1 MNAKAMDA
9 VQQKNKTIDS
19 VTLQVIWNNL
29 VTTADEMSI
38 NLQRSAY
45 SSNIKTRR
53 DHSCAIFDSSS
64 RTLAQAHDQ
73 PAHLGLL
80 SMSVPLALKDYGSDN
95 IEEGDMIALNDPY
108 HGSAHLPD
116 ITIISPAYYKGKLSG
131 YVVNLAHHQDV
142 GGMTPGSVPGNATEI
157 WQEGLI
163 IPVIKIVRKGEL
175 IGDMLKFIL
184 ANVRGS
190 RDRLGDYRAQIAANK
205 YGAIRLSNMFDK
217 YGEEIAKLYIE
228 AILDYTERAVRREIQ
243 AKLPEG
249 SYKAFDYLDNDGVED
264 RPIKIGVEIIVKNGS
279 ISFDFSSSDKQTK
292 GVINSTLPCVTS
304 ACAFIVKS
312 LTDPDLPINDGFY
325 RAIKIIAP
333 EGSVVNAKRPAAV
346 GGTWEVIQRCVDAMI
361 KALSEVVPERLSAA
375 GKGIICNITFGGI
388 NPRTGSNY
396 AFYETQAGGFGGR
409 LGRDGPDAVQYA
421 IHNTE
426 NTPVEELESTLPIRI
441 LKYELVKES
450 EGPGK
455 FRGGFGVRK
464 DYKFLDHEA
473 TFSLLSD
480 RAKSQPWGLV
490 GGKSAKSARYIL
502 NPESQDE
509 QILSSKVVLHLK
521 KDEIVSIQT
530 PGGGGYGNPNERDP
544 DLVLRD
550 YQDGLI
556 SQQRALKE
564 YSVDIDSTR
573 LTTNKFLGSGA
584 SDTGKEME

>member
-1 MNAKAMDA
+1 MDA
-9 VQQKNKTIDS
+9 VQKNKKQIDS
-19 VTLQVIWNNL
+19 VTLQVIWNYL

-53 DHSCAIFDSSS
+53 DHSCAIFDSAA
-64 RTLAQAHDQ
+64 RTIAQAHDQ

-80 SMSVPLALKDYGSDN
+80 SKSVPLALEDYGVDN

-116 ITIISPAYYKGKLSG
+116 ITIISPTFYKSELSG

-175 IGDMLKFIL
+175 VGDILKFIL
-184 ANVRGS
+184 ANVRGP

-205 YGAIRLSNMFDK
+205 YGSIRFSNLFDK
-217 YGEEIAKLYIE
+217 YGEETVKLYIE
-228 AILDYTERAVRREIQ
+228 EILNYTERAVKGEIQ
-243 AKLPEG
+243 VKLLEG
-249 SYKAFDYLDNDGVED
+249 TYKAFDYLDNDGIED
-264 RPIKIGVEIIVKNGS
+264 QPVRIGVEIIVRNGNMT
-279 ISFDFSSSDKQTK
+279 FDFSSSDKQTK
-292 GVINSTLPCVTS
+292 GAINSTIPCVTS

-325 RAIKIIAP
+325 RAIKIVAL

-346 GGTWEVIQRCVDAMI
+346 GGTWEVIQRCVDTMI
-361 KALSEVVPERLSAA
+361 KALSEVVPDRVPAA
-375 GKGIICNITFGGI
+375 GKGIICNVTFGGI
-388 NPRTGSNY
+388 NPRTGETY

-409 LGRDGPDAVQYA
+409 LGSDGPDAVQYA

-464 DYKFLDHEA
+464 DYKFLNHEA
-473 TFSLLSD
+473 TFSILSD
-480 RAKSQPWGLV
+480 RAKFQPWGLV
-490 GGKSAKSARYIL
+490 GGKL
-502 NPESQDE
+502 
-509 QILSSKVVLHLK
+509 
-521 KDEIVSIQT
+521 
-530 PGGGGYGNPNERDP
+530 PN
-544 DLVLRD
+544 
-550 YQDGLI
+550 Q
-556 SQQRALKE
+556 
-564 YSVDIDSTR
+564 
-573 LTTNKFLGSGA
+573 
-584 SDTGKEME
+584 